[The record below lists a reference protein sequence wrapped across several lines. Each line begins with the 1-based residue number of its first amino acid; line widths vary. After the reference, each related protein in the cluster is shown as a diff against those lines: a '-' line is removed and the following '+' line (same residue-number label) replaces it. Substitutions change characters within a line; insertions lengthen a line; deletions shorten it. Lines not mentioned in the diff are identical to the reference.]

1 MQVRGDG
8 LSTVDVSV
16 GVIAVPQASVTA
28 GVVGGI
34 ANAGQFTVDDP
45 LAGTVNV
52 GRLTVIV

>member
-1 MQVRGDG
+1 
-8 LSTVDVSV
+8 VDVSV